1 MMTGWWGRD
10 PLTESQRSRRRREY
24 TLGHS
29 VDRERQEIR
38 GRRERERIV
47 GDKRVAWEGMITQD
61 GEVGVECSCTQ
72 YSEVGGNGKRHWL
85 TQKRTEGG

>member
-1 MMTGWWGRD
+1 MGRSHLQGERGEKGGEGMMTGWWGRD

-24 TLGHS
+24 TLGHG

-61 GEVGVECSCTQ
+61 GEVGVECSCT
-72 YSEVGGNGKRHWL
+72 
-85 TQKRTEGG
+85 